1 MCGFLCWRLVGCE
14 TLLHAEVRV
23 IQRFKRLARITINNV
38 FEGLIRRHPK
48 TYEFVPALATA
59 WKFSADGK
67 TLTFTLRRGVSF
79 HDGKPFGAKDVVFTF
94 NRLMDPATATAPARS
109 DFAELKRWQA
119 VGKHQVRL
127 TFGRALVLGL
137 EFQLAADILGTAVS
151 PSWDHLGK
159 LGAIAVIRTF
169 LNFFLTRELKE
180 EEQDLRAAAASPQ
193 MKE

>member
-1 MCGFLCWRLVGCE
+1 ME
-14 TLLHAEVRV
+14 EVMTSMV
-23 IQRFKRLARITINNV
+23 SWLRLAIETVSIILV
-38 FEGLIRRHPK
+38 SAGA
-48 TYEFVPALATA
+48 ALAV
-59 WKFSADGK
+59 FLLVRSL
-67 TLTFTLRRGVSF
+67 LTPKVVSF
-79 HDGKPFGAKDVVFTF
+79 
-94 NRLMDPATATAPARS
+94 N
-109 DFAELKRWQA
+109 
-119 VGKHQVRL
+119 QVRL